1 MTPTIRT
8 SLAPRGE
15 IPTTVLIRHGLQLF
29 DTQHLESI
37 EKQLTQADR
46 QHQLNRL
53 GKTTLRQVQSRLAK
67 QRLASLFAVVPHAA
81 TSFTQAQGG

>member
-37 EKQLTQADR
+37 EKQ
-46 QHQLNRL
+46 QLKPIGSIN
-53 GKTTLRQVQSRLAK
+53 
-67 QRLASLFAVVPHAA
+67 
-81 TSFTQAQGG
+81 